1 MEHFGHLAHQ
11 VLRRGA
17 QDGLTS
23 HQDDVSVV
31 DMGHDLLPGRPKD
44 PPGSVP
50 PDRST
55 DAARGHDRGLS

>member
-1 MEHFGHLAHQ
+1 MQHFGHLGHQ

-17 QDGLTS
+17 PDALSS

-31 DMGHDLLPGRPKD
+31 DTRHDLLPGRPKD

-50 PDRST
+50 PDRAA
-55 DAARGHDRGLS
+55 DPARGHDRGLS